1 MTNLEK
7 YGLLLMLLGVVSF
20 RDGGWVG
27 GLGTLLLIG
36 GFMMFLWD
44 TKDAPNKVLQSDGA
58 TPWRWADDPCPSCR
72 HVHRAYGAAI
82 KHCPVCGFAC
92 KYYGEA
98 SLVSP
103 EPPRR

>member
-27 GLGTLLLIG
+27 GLGTLLLLG

-44 TKDAPNKVLQSDGA
+44 TKDAPNKVLQSDLPAQAGGA
-58 TPWRWADDPCPSCR
+58 TCYRPDCNKLAGDTGYCD
-72 HVHRAYGAAI
+72 
-82 KHCPVCGFAC
+82 KHAPF
-92 KYYGEA
+92 
-98 SLVSP
+98 
-103 EPPRR
+103 